1 MRRIRKRSGKAL
13 DRNERDYIE
22 RRIASGASVAEVA
35 SELGRHRAT
44 VYRELK
50 RGVYRKA
57 SRGRNGLVT
66 YARQYSAQVG
76 EDRYRK
82 SVSRRGR
89 KRAVVVDQRAR
100 RAMRLVLEMVGK
112 RLYSPYAA
120 CAKLASRG
128 DVPPFSPRMV
138 YRCVERG
145 DFGADPSILPREGR
159 QRRRAR
165 ARRKPVPPGRR
176 GIDERPEGAE
186 GRAELG
192 HWEGDLVVGPKKTSA
207 ALLTLVE
214 RKTRMPIVRL
224 LPDRTSA
231 SVVAAVDDIEREHAG
246 VWDVAFKT
254 VTWDN
259 GTEFA
264 DFEGIERSCLPWRSG
279 EERWLCF
286 YAHPNCP
293 HERGSN
299 ENLNGLIRR
308 LLPKGTDFARLSADD
323 VAKVEAWAAEYPR
336 RSLGGRSALEE
347 FRAAVLA
354 EESAAPAR

>member
-1 MRRIRKRSGKAL
+1 MKRIRKRSGRAL

-22 RRIASGASVAEVA
+22 RRIAGGASVAEVA
-35 SELGRHRAT
+35 DELGRHRAT

-57 SRGRNGLVT
+57 SRGRNGLVS

-76 EDRYRK
+76 DDRYRK
-82 SVSRRGR
+82 SVANRGR
-89 KRAVVVDQRAR
+89 RRMVVVDQRAR
-100 RAMRLVLEMVGK
+100 RAMRLVLDEIRK

-145 DFGADPSILPREGR
+145 DFGADPSILPRRGG

-165 ARRKPVPPGRR
+165 QRRKPVPPGRR
-176 GIDERPEGAE
+176 GIDERPESAE

-192 HWEGDLVVGPKKTSA
+192 HWEGDLVVGPRGTSA

-214 RKTRMPIVRL
+214 RKTRLPIVRL
-224 LPDRTSA
+224 IPDKSSA
-231 SVVAAVDDIEREHAG
+231 SVVAAVDEIEREHAD

-254 VTWDN
+254 ITWDN
-259 GTEFA
+259 GSEFS

-279 EERWLCF
+279 EERWLSF

-299 ENLNGLIRR
+299 ENFNGLIRR
-308 LLPKGTDFARLSADD
+308 LLPKGTDFSRLTAAD
-323 VAKVEAWAAEYPR
+323 VSKVESWAAEYPR
-336 RSLGGRSALEE
+336 KSLGGRSALEA
-347 FRAAVLA
+347 FRRSVLA
-354 EESAAPAR
+354 SELAAAAR

>member
-1 MRRIRKRSGKAL
+1 MRRIKKRSGKAL

-22 RRIASGASVAEVA
+22 RRIAGGASVAEVA
-35 SELGRHRAT
+35 AELGRHRAT

-50 RGVYRKA
+50 RGVYRRA
-57 SRGRNGLVT
+57 SRGRGGLVA

-76 EDRYRK
+76 DDRYRK

-100 RAMRLVLEMVGK
+100 RAMRLVLEEVRK

-120 CAKLASRG
+120 WCALAKRG

-145 DFGADPSILPREGR
+145 DFGADAGILPRKGR

-176 GIDERPEGAE
+176 GIDQRPESAE
-186 GRAELG
+186 DRAELG
-192 HWEGDLVVGPKKTSA
+192 HWEGDLVVGPKGTSA

-214 RKTRMPIVRL
+214 RKTRLPIVRL
-224 LPDRTSA
+224 VPDKSSA
-231 SVVAAVDDIEREHAG
+231 SVVAAVDEIEREHAD

-254 VTWDN
+254 ITWDN
-259 GTEFA
+259 GTEFS
-264 DFEGIERSCLPWRSG
+264 DFEGLERSCLPWKAG
-279 EERWLCF
+279 EERWLSY

-299 ENLNGLIRR
+299 ENFNGLIRR
-308 LLPKGTDFARLSADD
+308 LLPKGTDLSRLTVDD

-336 RSLGGRSALEE
+336 RRLGGRSSLEAFRDAVLDAE
-347 FRAAVLA
+347 RAA
-354 EESAAPAR
+354 SKR